1 VRLSLLWLILLV
13 PLLGTAYADVDSNP
27 DYFISVGNSLDGFI
41 DMIINTMNPIFDL
54 AFNLQDNERFQ
65 QWGEE
70 IIQKQA
76 EVTEKQI
83 TGQLGQDPRVTCC

>member
-1 VRLSLLWLILLV
+1 MRLSLFWSILLV
-13 PLLGTAYADVDSNP
+13 PLLGTAYADADSNP
-27 DYFISVGNSLDGFI
+27 DYFISVGNSLDGLI

-54 AFNLQDNERFQ
+54 AFNLQNNERLQ
-65 QWGEE
+65 QWGYD

-76 EVTEKQI
+76 DITEKQI

>member
-1 VRLSLLWLILLV
+1 MRLSLLWAILLV
-13 PLLGTAYADVDSNP
+13 PLLGTAYADADSNP
-27 DYFISVGNSLDGFI
+27 DYFISVGNSLDGLI

-54 AFNLQDNERFQ
+54 VFNLQDNERLQ
-65 QWGEE
+65 QWGDE

-83 TGQLGQDPRVTCC
+83 TGQLGQDPRVICC

>member
-1 VRLSLLWLILLV
+1 MRLSLLGSILLV

-27 DYFISVGNSLDGFI
+27 EYFISVGNSLDGLI

-54 AFNLQDNERFQ
+54 AFNLQDNERLQ
-65 QWGEE
+65 QWGHE

-76 EVTEKQI
+76 DRTEKQI
-83 TGQLGQDPRVTCC
+83 TGQLGHDPRVTCC